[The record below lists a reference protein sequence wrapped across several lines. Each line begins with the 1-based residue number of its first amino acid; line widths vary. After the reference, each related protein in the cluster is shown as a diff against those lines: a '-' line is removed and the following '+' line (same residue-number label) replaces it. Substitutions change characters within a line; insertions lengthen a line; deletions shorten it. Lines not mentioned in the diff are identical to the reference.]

1 MKKIAV
7 LLSAI
12 LLLLT
17 GCSVVKLSDNNIEKN
32 IDTLMSEKVK
42 LRNVYYD
49 GYTYYLPKGISF
61 VSKDEFNAILKDSY
75 NNKYYLY
82 VDAIGYYHKVKNSYE
97 ENYDLYLSKKLK
109 YNKKDGYIQIEE
121 IDSKYFIQ
129 YVFNHVK
136 LEAYVDKDDL
146 NNVII
151 NMSCILR
158 SVKYNDKVLES
169 MIGDN
174 ALDYK
179 EVEYNLFKA
188 DSSKESFLDVVER
201 EETDKYKKDIE
212 DEKIELEDY

>member
-1 MKKIAV
+1 MKKLTV

-12 LLLLT
+12 LLFMT
-17 GCSVVKLSDNNIEKN
+17 GCSVVKLNDNNIEKN
-32 IDTLMSEKVK
+32 IDTIMSEKGK
-42 LRNVYYD
+42 LHNVYYD
-49 GYTYYLPKGISF
+49 GYKYYLPKGINF
-61 VSKDEFNAILKDSY
+61 VSKDDFNAVLKDRL

-82 VDAIGYYHKVKNSYE
+82 VDVIGYYNKVKNSYE
-97 ENYDLYLSKKLK
+97 ENYDLYLSKKIK

-129 YVFNHVK
+129 YVYNYVK
-136 LEAYVDKDDL
+136 IEAYVSKEDL
-146 NNVII
+146 NDVII
-151 NMSCILR
+151 NLSYILN

-169 MIGDN
+169 LVGDN
-174 ALDYK
+174 VLDYK

-212 DEKIELEDY
+212 DEKIELED